1 MCAGAVAE
9 KLTKNDDFRHFLPLI
24 ARHRGQLLS
33 PLWADL
39 ADILGDEWVN
49 T

>member
-1 MCAGAVAE
+1 MCAGAVPE
-9 KLTKNDDFRHFLPLI
+9 KPTKNDDFRRFLPLI
-24 ARHRGQLLS
+24 ARRRGQLLG

-39 ADILGDEWVN
+39 ADILGGEWVN